1 MPAVMDINFIE
12 RMKGDMSLVSQFYDD
27 PAATLEEAGVSEEF
41 SNAVLRR
48 DGKAL
53 LAMGWKWRSLV
64 DTRAINSIAA
74 SRRHARPELPRLFQP
89 VEPYQE

>member
-1 MPAVMDINFIE
+1 
-12 RMKGDMSLVSQFYDD
+12 MSLVSQFYDD

-53 LAMGWKWRSLV
+53 LAMGWKSEEMEV
-64 DTRAINSIAA
+64 AFSG
-74 SRRHARPELPRLFQP
+74 RHTSNQF
-89 VEPYQE
+89 YCSK

>member
-27 PAATLEEAGVSEEF
+27 PAATLEEAGVSEEL
-41 SNAVLRR
+41 SNAVLRC

-53 LAMGWKWRSLV
+53 LAMGWKSEEMEV
-64 DTRAINSIAA
+64 AFSG
-74 SRRHARPELPRLFQP
+74 RHTSNQF
-89 VEPYQE
+89 YCSK